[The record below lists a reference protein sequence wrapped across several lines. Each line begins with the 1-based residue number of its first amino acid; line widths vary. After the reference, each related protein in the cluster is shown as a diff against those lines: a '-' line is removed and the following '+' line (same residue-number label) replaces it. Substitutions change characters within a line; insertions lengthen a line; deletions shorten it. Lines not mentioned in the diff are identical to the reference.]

1 MISDYVT
8 KLRELTIIWGQ
19 KGTSTNLGTENLS
32 HSTKKKTQIL
42 ILLLWYIIH
51 ATICNKEFINTP
63 LCICTY
69 AYTDI

>member
-1 MISDYVT
+1 MISDCVT
-8 KLRELTIIWGQ
+8 KLRELTIIWRQ
-19 KGTSTNLGTENLS
+19 KGTSTNLGTEKLS

-51 ATICNKEFINTP
+51 ATTCNKEFINTP
-63 LCICTY
+63 LYICTY